1 MKKGKLWTALL
12 LTAAMCVNPVW
23 TQLPD
28 NASYDKVSAEE
39 GDSDTEGDTGSE
51 EAIDPTVQTND
62 IPGWPQGDAVE
73 CDAAICFDANTG
85 TVLYGKNIDKQEY
98 PASIT
103 KIMTVLLALEN
114 GNLDDTVT
122 FSENAVYSI
131 EYGSAHL
138 GLTEGEELTLEQCLY
153 GIMLE
158 SANEV
163 CLAVAEHISGSIS
176 NFVGLMNKRVKDLGL
191 KDTHFNNP
199 NGLPDPKHYT
209 TAYDMAVIARQAMK
223 SSAFRK
229 ACGTRRYVCAKTNK
243 HKQERTWQN
252 HHQMI
257 NGWRYPKYE
266 YKYAIG
272 GKTGYTHVAQ
282 NTLVTYGE
290 KNGMELVCVIMKAA
304 GPKQGEPNEYTDTT
318 KLLNYGFEKYQ
329 KYTVNQ
335 ENEQINADLF
345 NNYGSYFNADESP
358 VRLADGA
365 CVVLPK
371 GIPLSA
377 AKQSITYNKNVKLHD
392 GDNVIGQITYTYGNK
407 TVGASNII
415 YTNSDSTKHLDEA
428 SRNLVNAK
436 IANMEANNSKHK
448 IQKKLFRNIADA
460 ANQLSRKVGSVF
472 HNQLLGSVIIIIIAL
487 LLIIIIAVLL
497 RNLTPSHR
505 RRGRKRSGGYQSRGG
520 RRHHAK
526 QKKNRSRGDFAPS
539 SERRNHS
546 KHYEKH
552 TPRKENTKKRKK
564 GVQYHKRHKRTKESF
579 GKNFFD
585 F

>member
-1 MKKGKLWTALL
+1 MLLAENTSMKETVTVSS
-12 LTAAMCVNPVW
+12 TAA
-23 TQLPD
+23 
-28 NASYDKVSAEE
+28 YGIE
-39 GDSDTEGDTGSE
+39 TGSST
-51 EAIDPTVQTND
+51 I
-62 IPGWPQGDAVE
+62 
-73 CDAAICFDANTG
+73 
-85 TVLYGKNIDKQEY
+85 
-98 PASIT
+98 
-103 KIMTVLLALEN
+103 
-114 GNLDDTVT
+114 
-122 FSENAVYSI
+122 FSEP
-131 EYGSAHL
+131 
-138 GLTEGEELTLEQCLY
+138 GEKLSVEQCLNA
-153 GIMLE
+153 IMLE

-448 IQKKLFRNIADA
+448 IQKKLVRNIADA

-564 GVQYHKRHKRTKESF
+564 
-579 GKNFFD
+579 
-585 F
+585 